1 MLLVMIFEPQ
11 GKSPLS
17 GDLAAVG
24 SILGWSGLQAPLTT
38 WSSSFKRSVMAPPT
52 KHVTNGLV

>member
-1 MLLVMIFEPQ
+1 MLSIFSLSSSLLKKKKKTRAQMLLVMIFEPQ

-24 SILGWSGLQAPLTT
+24 SILG
-38 WSSSFKRSVMAPPT
+38 
-52 KHVTNGLV
+52 